1 MNYFLY
7 ESAVTGKGANT
18 TISYVHDFLKN
29 HGAGETDVHL
39 HAGNCSGQYK
49 NNYVLWYW
57 CWRVIHGLHESVRYS
72 FLVAGH
78 TKFSPNWCFG
88 LMKQRLRRTLIL
100 SLFDILEANDKST
113 LSGVNCGKLVGL
125 HDGSVLIKTYDWAN
139 YLAPYFKKLNGIS
152 THHHFRF
159 NKHDPGKVFYREYAD
174 SSEREFQLLKDIN
187 KLPPPPHVLPPQVLP
202 SGLDQEQR
210 RYLHK
215 EIREFCR
222 FSGARS
228 NIIKIPSLRPP
239 PPPHFLEQS
248 PPQVVRGGL
257 HQESKNY
264 LPQFAGFILKTLCCG
279 VYRNMVATFPRHLS
293 KFGTSCGLYTR
304 NTFCLKEVTKERVL
318 LVH

>member
-1 MNYFLY
+1 MC
-7 ESAVTGKGANT
+7 
-18 TISYVHDFLKN
+18 TIFSKTMELVKQMFTSMQATVADS
-29 HGAGETDVHL
+29 T
-39 HAGNCSGQYK
+39 K

-125 HDGSVLIKTYDWAN
+125 HDGSVLIKTY
-139 YLAPYFKKLNGIS
+139 LAPYFKKLNGIS

-187 KLPPPPHVLPPQVLP
+187 KLPPPP
-202 SGLDQEQR
+202 
-210 RYLHK
+210 
-215 EIREFCR
+215 C
-222 FSGARS
+222 
-228 NIIKIPSLRPP
+228 
-239 PPPHFLEQS
+239 S
-248 PPQVVRGGL
+248 PT
-257 HQESKNY
+257 
-264 LPQFAGFILKTLCCG
+264 AGF
-279 VYRNMVATFPRHLS
+279 
-293 KFGTSCGLYTR
+293 
-304 NTFCLKEVTKERVL
+304 TKWT
-318 LVH
+318 